1 MQVAEPLKAQQQA
14 AELVLPAEHPLD
26 GMEPLLENSGIEE
39 WLAASFGS
47 ISATRIRIDVGNHRA
62 VENGFAILAAIVDA
76 IQADD
81 GSCQIQADRL
91 RHARDL
97 RQRLSQQ
104 RRLIAIA
111 RSRNKRCDHIAIAI
125 AEGDDFIAF
134 DFLVAAEAEVVAA
147 LLRCRGCAIPMDDA
161 DVQMIMFLQRRYRPN
176 ENGVQTTVR
185 LPPAKGAV
193 NARIVDFRTALLIF
207 FDRQFLPL
215 TPEVKRLQDVV
226 EDRVQAQIRL
236 WPTAPPC
243 QMRQDKLLEL
253 FQTQMRWN
261 ALPARGFRHFYYP
274 GYRM

>member
-1 MQVAEPLKAQQQA
+1 MRVTCGSASRNRGDSLRLPGAATNGAITLQLRSQKATTLSPLTFLWPLK
-14 AELVLPAEHPLD
+14 P
-26 GMEPLLENSGIEE
+26 
-39 WLAASFGS
+39 
-47 ISATRIRIDVGNHRA
+47 
-62 VENGFAILAAIVDA
+62 
-76 IQADD
+76 
-81 GSCQIQADRL
+81 RL
-91 RHARDL
+91 SPPFFR
-97 RQRLSQQ
+97 SQQ

-236 WPTAPPC
+236 FGPRLPRVRCGKTNCSNCFRLKCVGMHC
-243 QMRQDKLLEL
+243 QRGD
-253 FQTQMRWN
+253 FDISTTQ
-261 ALPARGFRHFYYP
+261 AIGC
-274 GYRM
+274 